1 MDTARS
7 LRTHKVKGQINFQ
20 DLSNLLKGIYNS
32 ADFDPNLHSL
42 WDVREA
48 DLSAVKPEEIR
59 ALAEYVRANWAMN
72 RKNKAAIVVSGL
84 SDFGVSRMYEHIL
97 GPAATGKVKVFRNIK
112 SAWDW
117 IEGKPALPHKPSVP
131 PGNPLTEK
139 ADAANVLRP

>member
-1 MDTARS
+1 MNVETQMDAARS
-7 LRTHKVKGQINFQ
+7 IRTHKVKGLINFQ

-32 ADFDPNLHSL
+32 AEFDPNLHSL
-42 WDVREA
+42 WDMRDA

-59 ALAEYVRANWAMN
+59 ALAEYVRTNWAVN
-72 RKNKAAIVVSGL
+72 RKNKAAIVVAGL

-117 IEGKPALPHKPSVP
+117 IEGKPATPVQPPVP
-131 PGNPLTEK
+131 AATPPLQ
-139 ADAANVLRP
+139 